1 MGSFFGSEQ
10 NSEYGSAKNIDGDED
25 EDEKDYKDA
34 MADEGVADWT
44 LQREQ
49 QKFMFRK
56 QQRIKNN
63 DVAFLMKV
71 KSRLEF
77 KSQEEQ
83 IKYCKA
89 KLKDLAF
96 NDR

>member
-1 MGSFFGSEQ
+1 
-10 NSEYGSAKNIDGDED
+10 
-25 EDEKDYKDA
+25 
-34 MADEGVADWT
+34 
-44 LQREQ
+44 
-49 QKFMFRK
+49 MFRK

>member
-44 LQREQ
+44 L
-49 QKFMFRK
+49 
-56 QQRIKNN
+56 
-63 DVAFLMKV
+63 
-71 KSRLEF
+71 
-77 KSQEEQ
+77 
-83 IKYCKA
+83 
-89 KLKDLAF
+89 
-96 NDR
+96 